1 MLQRWRR
8 SRPVARVVAGIVV
21 VAVAGAAVW
30 WFWLRDGDGAA
41 AQPVS
46 TTQTVAASLTTLEK
60 SVTATG
66 TLTPTVQEDVSF
78 EVSGTVTSVLVA
90 AGQEVTAGQPLAT
103 VDTLTL
109 NADLLEAKASLAKAA
124 AKLSDAEDDDDGTTT
139 SDAQIAA
146 AKAQVD
152 VAQAG
157 VDTAQEAM
165 DDATLVA
172 PVAGLL
178 TSVSLEVGQSVTGS
192 GSSSGSGAGASAG
205 MSGGTSSTASTAQVV
220 IIGTDSWDV
229 DITVDETDVAL
240 IAVGNQ
246 VEMTSDDM
254 TGTVYGVVDEIG
266 LISTSTSGV
275 AAYPVVITVTGNPD
289 DLHDG
294 VSMDVSVI
302 YERRTDVLTVPSLA
316 VTTVDGATV
325 VTQLDA
331 DGNEVTVPVETGETS
346 GDVIEILSGIV
357 EGDEVVL
364 TVFQSGGGNSSD
376 SSGRTQDQQLPDGF
390 QPPDGFQMPEGG
402 QMPGGGQ
409 MGGGGNG

>member
-1 MLQRWRR
+1 MTW
-8 SRPVARVVAGIVV
+8 VVAGMVV
-21 VAVAGAAVW
+21 VAVAGAAAW
-30 WFWLRDGDGAA
+30 WFWLRDGDDAA

-46 TTQTVAASLTTLEK
+46 TTQTVAASLSTLEK

-90 AGQEVTAGQPLAT
+90 AGQVVTAGQPLAT

-109 NADLLEAKASLAKAA
+109 NADLLEAKASLAKAE

-157 VDTAQEAM
+157 VDTAQENM

-192 GSSSGSGAGASAG
+192 GSSSGVGAGAGG
-205 MSGGTSSTASTAQVV
+205 MSGGTSSTASTAQFV

-229 DITVDETDVAL
+229 DVTVDETDVAL

-254 TGTVYGVVDEIG
+254 TGTVYGVVSEIG

-275 AAYPVVITVTGNPD
+275 AAYPVVVTVTGDPD

-294 VSMDVSVI
+294 VSMDVSII

-346 GDVIEILSGIV
+346 GDVIEILSGIA

-364 TVFQSGGGNSSD
+364 TVFQAGGGNGDDGSD
-376 SSGRTQDQQLPDGF
+376 QTQDRQMPDGF